1 MAYYRSKRFVAGHD
15 FSSFCD
21 ARFARRRS
29 RYIRFRRAGEN
40 PLKFTFFLALP
51 ALALTAC
58 GSSEQAAPEAANSP
72 TGQTAAAVEFTP
84 GDNVIA
90 VNVAGKPFTEFH
102 FEEKWDKPFLFPL
115 RSASGTVVSRGWP
128 VDPRPGEEQDHAWHR
143 GAWWGHGDVNGQDFW
158 RELGREKTSL
168 LVPQSPP
175 VASGDTLTVTLGMQT
190 PDKKLLGTVVEEFK
204 FSGGETERAV
214 DARIEIRADQDVALT
229 FGDTDDGG
237 FGFRLADQFREDH
250 GALLVNSNGEQGT
263 DHIWGKNAKWID
275 YSAVMEG
282 TKIGVAVF
290 DHPSNFRHPTGW
302 HARGYSL
309 CSANPFAERSFTR
322 DKSKD
327 GSHTIPAGESLT
339 FRYRLLIHEG
349 DADAHQIESMYQEYA
364 KP

>member
-1 MAYYRSKRFVAGHD
+1 MAYYRSKRFVAGRE
-15 FSSFCD
+15 FSSFCEV
-21 ARFARRRS
+21 RFARRRS
-29 RYIRFRRAGEN
+29 RYISFRRAGEN
-40 PLKFTFFLALP
+40 PLRFTFVLAPL

-72 TGQTAAAVEFTP
+72 GSQAAAVEFTA
-84 GDNVIA
+84 GDNVIV
-90 VNVAGKPFTEFH
+90 VNVAGTPFTEFH

-115 RSASGTVVSRGWP
+115 RSASGTLVSRGWP

-143 GAWWGHGDVNGQDFW
+143 GAWWGHGDINGQDFW

-190 PDKKLLGTVVEEFK
+190 PDKKLLGTVVEEFT
-204 FSGGETERAV
+204 FSGGEAQRAI
-214 DARIEIRADQDVALT
+214 DAKIEIRADQGVALT

-237 FGFRLADQFREDH
+237 FGFRLADEFREDH
-250 GALLVNSNGEQGT
+250 GAVLINSNGEQGT
-263 DHIWGKNAKWID
+263 DNIWGKNAKWID
-275 YSAVMEG
+275 YSAVMDG

-309 CSANPFAERSFTR
+309 ASANPFAERSFTR

-349 DADAHQIESMYQEYA
+349 EADSHQIESMFQEYA